1 MQPPPFP
8 SDGLSG
14 VVRIGDES
22 WAFGFADRAH
32 EIPNTVETRF
42 GIASGTK
49 GLTAVVARSVL
60 PLDLRARELLGDDL
74 PSIDDRVTVEHL
86 LTHTSGIGDYFDEE
100 AHPDPEAYVMPVPAH
115 ELATTEDYVRVL
127 DGHPQQFVPGER
139 EKYCNA
145 GYVVLALLAERA
157 TGRSFYDLVD
167 EHVCRPAGMTA
178 TAFLRSDSLPG
189 TAAVGYLE
197 DGRTNVFHLPVRG
210 SGDGGIYSTLDDID
224 RFWALV
230 GDEGPAKL
238 EGADAGVSF
247 YSVRGRFTV
256 VSNTSRGAWPIVRA
270 LG

>member
-1 MQPPPFP
+1 MPPPPFP
-8 SDGLSG
+8 SDGFSG
-14 VVRIGDES
+14 VVRTGGES
-22 WAFGFADRAH
+22 WAFGFANRAH
-32 EIPNTVETRF
+32 RIPNAVETQF
-42 GIASGTK
+42 AIASGTK
-49 GLTAVVARSVL
+49 GFTAVVARSVL
-60 PLDLRARELLGDDL
+60 PLHLHARELLGDDL
-74 PSIDDRVTVEHL
+74 PLIDRRVTVEHL
-86 LTHTSGIGDYFDEE
+86 LTHTSGIGDYFDENV
-100 AHPDPEAYVMPVPAH
+100 HPDPEEYVMSVPAR
-115 ELATTEDYVRVL
+115 ELETTEDYVRVL
-127 DGHPQQFVPGER
+127 DGHPQLFAPGER

-210 SGDGGIYSTLDDID
+210 SGDGGIYTTLDDVD
-224 RFWALV
+224 RFWTLV
-230 GDEGPAKL
+230 DDEGPAKL

-256 VSNTSRGAWPIVRA
+256 ISNTSRGAWPIVKA
-270 LG
+270 LL